1 MDLPVP
7 CPINAG
13 WELVRTVALPREGR
27 DGLRLG
33 GFSAAAYQPGLDRLW
48 LLSDAAQGH
57 LVPWGGLARLLRQQ
71 AGGLNHEVE
80 LKPGPR
86 LLLRD
91 RDGRPLPAGFDGEA
105 LVLDG
110 HQAWI
115 ASEGL
120 RTVNRPARLLRFD
133 LRNGRQQESRS
144 LPSSWQARPG
154 QGLAANKGPE
164 SLTRLSSGDLL
175 LAAERPLLQSS
186 AKAVIPMARSRAEGL
201 PQPAGALDL
210 RSAAPADGLTD
221 LLALPQQQR
230 LLALVRGYQPPL
242 DWSVRLLLFRLKTP
256 AAAPLLP
263 LAGWDL
269 LKTGLPP
276 DNWEGLTIGP
286 RLSDGRSTLV
296 LVNDDNFSPFQSSRV
311 AVLAPRRSTSC
322 SDSLSLLRL

>member
-1 MDLPVP
+1 MDLPIP

-13 WELVRTVALPREGR
+13 WELVRTVVLPREGR
-27 DGLRLG
+27 DGLPLG
-33 GFSAAAYQPGLDRLW
+33 GFSAAAYQPRFDRLW

-71 AGGLNHEVE
+71 AGGLNRKAT

-91 RDGRPLPAGFDGEA
+91 RDGRPLSAGFDGEA

-120 RTVNRPARLLRFD
+120 RTANRPARLVRFD
-133 LRNGRQQESRS
+133 LRSGLQQESRP

-175 LAAERPLLQSS
+175 LAAERPLLQSR
-186 AKAVIPMARSRAEGL
+186 AKALIPVARSSAEGL

-242 DWSVRLLLFRLKTP
+242 DWSARLLLFRLTMS
-256 AAAPLLP
+256 AAAPLQP
-263 LAGWDL
+263 LTGWDL

-276 DNWEGLTIGP
+276 DNWEGLTVGP

-296 LVNDDNFSPFQSSRV
+296 LVSDDNFSPLQANHV
-311 AVLAPRRSTSC
+311 AVLAPRRNIGC
-322 SDSLSLLRL
+322 SD

>member
-13 WELVRTVALPREGR
+13 WELVRTVALPREGH

-33 GFSAAAYQPGLDRLW
+33 GFSAAAYQPGFDRLW

-91 RDGRPLPAGFDGEA
+91 NDGRPLPAGFDGEA

-186 AKAVIPMARSRAEGL
+186 AKTVIPMARSRAEGL

-242 DWSVRLLLFRLKTP
+242 DWSARLLLFRLKTS

-311 AVLAPRRSTSC
+311 AVLAPRRSTGC